1 MTGALCPR
9 NIGSMPLTPLT
20 YSDLIGHLRNLGV
33 ETEAAETHGM
43 LIGLIAAG
51 QSDADAL
58 IHEICPF
65 NEGSTAADEGDRR
78 VLLDLASETI
88 RQFDDPTYI
97 FSPILPDDDVTLKER
112 ASALRVWC
120 EGFLYGLGVGG
131 TNHHPLSADVKES
144 VDDLAEFTRLNV
156 AIIGETEEEEQALAD
171 LLEYVR
177 TAVMTI
183 QGELGASTD

>member
-1 MTGALCPR
+1 
-9 NIGSMPLTPLT
+9 MPLTPLT

-112 ASALRVWC
+112 A
-120 EGFLYGLGVGG
+120 F
-131 TNHHPLSADVKES
+131 
-144 VDDLAEFTRLNV
+144 
-156 AIIGETEEEEQALAD
+156 
-171 LLEYVR
+171 
-177 TAVMTI
+177 
-183 QGELGASTD
+183 STDWA